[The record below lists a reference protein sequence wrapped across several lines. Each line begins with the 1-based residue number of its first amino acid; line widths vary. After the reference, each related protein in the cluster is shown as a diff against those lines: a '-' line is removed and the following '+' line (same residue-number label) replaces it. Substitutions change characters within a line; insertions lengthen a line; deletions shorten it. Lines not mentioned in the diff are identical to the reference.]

1 MPKLRIG
8 FSTDFNLKDEQV
20 GVGTDNPT
28 ARLDIR
34 GDILA
39 VNISDTGGISTISRY
54 GGFLNP
60 NLTLSERTSELSIP
74 NKGNLN
80 TLSGEIII
88 EGDTT
93 VEDDTPLAGG
103 RLDSLTVTGKFDLP
117 HGGTEDREETPEKG
131 STRFNQD
138 LGQLE
143 FYTGLEWRTVG
154 SYDGSGRGRGVF
166 GGGITPTVTSVIQ
179 YINIS
184 SLGNSLNFGSL
195 TASRGYTSVG
205 NCSSSTRG
213 LYGGGLTPALVN
225 IIEYITIASEGN
237 SIDFG
242 DLSSPATGRYLG
254 ASCSSSIRGLFAGG
268 YVPTAPASYSNVID
282 YVQISTIGNALDF
295 GDLTTPKM
303 CSGLSSPTRGIFS
316 GGYVPG
322 STITQTMDVIT
333 MSSVGNAV
341 SFGDMSVRRAYSA
354 SLSNATRGI
363 YGGGIGPSS
372 NLLNTIDFM
381 TIATNGNAISFG
393 DLSAGR
399 RLSTGTSS
407 QIRGIFAG
415 GGNSIPAGLVNTID
429 YVTIASQGNAQD
441 FGDMS
446 SGNIQGVAA
455 CSDSHGGLGGF

>member
-1 MPKLRIG
+1 MPTNRFQFSDDFTLNNGNVGINSATPQTKL
-8 FSTDFNLKDEQV
+8 DVV
-20 GVGTDNPT
+20 GVV
-28 ARLDIR
+28 R
-34 GDILA
+34 GDSLK
-39 VNISDTGGISTISRY
+39 VTGVSTFTTYEGFLNSNQNIVENTTISGGGISGS
-54 GGFLNP
+54 
-60 NLTLSERTSELSIP
+60 
-74 NKGNLN
+74 
-80 TLSGEIII
+80 LSGEIIVGTGI
-88 EGDTT
+88 TVTVASGTT
-93 VEDDTPLAGG
+93 SSQGNV
-103 RLDSLTVTGKFDLP
+103 DSLKVYNTFTVP
-117 HGGTEDREETPEKG
+117 VGGTADRPPKPTP
-131 STRFNQD
+131 
-138 LGQLE
+138 GQLFFNRDFATME
-143 FYTGLEWRTVG
+143 FWDGDRWRQVDNTTQ
-154 SYDGSGRGRGVF
+154 RGRGVF

-195 TASRGYTSVG
+195 TASRGYTSAG

-213 LYGGGLTPALVN
+213 LYGGGLNPALVN

-242 DLSSPATGRYLG
+242 DLSSPSAGRYLG
-254 ASCSSSIRGLFAGG
+254 GSCSSSTRGLFAGG
-268 YVPTAPASYSNVID
+268 YVPAAPAGYSNVID

-295 GDLTTPKM
+295 GDLSTPKM

-322 STITQTMDVIT
+322 SGITQTMDVIT

-341 SFGDMSVRRAYSA
+341 SFGDMTVRRSYSA
-354 SLSNATRGI
+354 SLSSATRGI
-363 YGGGIGPSS
+363 FGGGVGPIS

-393 DLSAGR
+393 DLSVGR

-407 QIRGIFAG
+407 QIRGVFAG

-429 YVTIASQGNAQD
+429 YVIIASQGNVQD

-446 SGNIQGVAA
+446 SGNIQGVGA